1 MLKAEVID
9 QSAFHSLMDDY
20 QENLQ
25 LRTRMF
31 EESQQQNQYDDE
43 EEDEETYGIPG
54 SGEETK
60 EPSTR
65 AVRGRVTSC
74 DFIECQAGR
83 DVGVL
88 EGEGPGEHGCD
99 Q

>member
-74 DFIECQAGR
+74 DFF
-83 DVGVL
+83 
-88 EGEGPGEHGCD
+88 
-99 Q
+99 